1 MFSIEPN
8 QASATQVGLGQPPA
22 SPSGPF
28 ALLRSGVL
36 LAVHSLSLRL
46 RRGLWGGLASLSA
59 RLGLWLLVIPIPC
72 PLGLIWF
79 LFALLLHL
87 LLPSTFGLGDV
98 LLQNLVLDLASQEI
112 CTWTLDVVLDLVD
125 LLLEPECC
133 SMDWNIYWLFQI
145 TFVHD
150 WSFVYIYI
158 YVGKHL
164 YIYITLSGFT
174 AIYVLCFPPLL
185 VFPAHS
191 KYMYRIGWHFM
202 PLVLSYLVA
211 VETT

>member
-36 LAVHSLSLRL
+36 LAVHCLSLRL

-59 RLGLWLLVIPIPC
+59 RLGLWLLVV
-72 PLGLIWF
+72 PLRLIWF
-79 LFALLLHL
+79 LFALLLRL

-133 SMDWNIYWLFQI
+133 SMD
-145 TFVHD
+145 
-150 WSFVYIYI
+150 
-158 YVGKHL
+158 
-164 YIYITLSGFT
+164 
-174 AIYVLCFPPLL
+174 
-185 VFPAHS
+185 
-191 KYMYRIGWHFM
+191 
-202 PLVLSYLVA
+202 
-211 VETT
+211 